1 MSETEKKIKDEK
13 ELKIMNVICIGIVSP
28 ILITVSI
35 LYGLG
40 II

>member
-1 MSETEKKIKDEK
+1 MSDHEEADPQLKKTNIFF
-13 ELKIMNVICIGIVSP
+13 IGIVSP
-28 ILITVSI
+28 IIITVSI